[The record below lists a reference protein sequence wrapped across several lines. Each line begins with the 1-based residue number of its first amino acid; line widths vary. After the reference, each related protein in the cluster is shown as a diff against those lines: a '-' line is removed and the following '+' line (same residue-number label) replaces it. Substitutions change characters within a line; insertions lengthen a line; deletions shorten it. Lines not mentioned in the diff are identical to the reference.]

1 MTLSSTRGK
10 VNMIFDLP
18 VASYQ
23 LEGQLCELPQVVS
36 RHLAML
42 VVVGQRHGR
51 DLPKIKY
58 SEKCMAFQ
66 RIFIVV
72 IVLSIFFLPV
82 FEVILAF
89 QIEGML
95 LYLSVP
101 VQITYKDTL
110 FTKNVTYLC

>member
-1 MTLSSTRGK
+1 
-10 VNMIFDLP
+10 MIFHLP

-42 VVVGQRHGR
+42 VVIGQRHGR

-66 RIFIVV
+66 RISIVF

-95 LYLSVP
+95 LYLRVP
-101 VQITYKDTL
+101 VTNHLPQKKL
-110 FTKNVTYLC
+110 FTRNAR

>member
-1 MTLSSTRGK
+1 LKQEILPLQISIRGK
-10 VNMIFDLP
+10 VIMIFNLP

-58 SEKCMAFQ
+58 SEKSMAF
-66 RIFIVV
+66 
-72 IVLSIFFLPV
+72 
-82 FEVILAF
+82 
-89 QIEGML
+89 
-95 LYLSVP
+95 
-101 VQITYKDTL
+101 
-110 FTKNVTYLC
+110 

>member
-1 MTLSSTRGK
+1 
-10 VNMIFDLP
+10 MIFNLP

-58 SEKCMAFQ
+58 NEKFMAF
-66 RIFIVV
+66 REF
-72 IVLSIFFLPV
+72 
-82 FEVILAF
+82 
-89 QIEGML
+89 
-95 LYLSVP
+95 
-101 VQITYKDTL
+101 
-110 FTKNVTYLC
+110 